1 MKIKRFLH
9 ASWGCAV
16 CVVLAA
22 FAAVAVDLPWVYDSS
37 ERTVV
42 DVKSAASA
50 NHATAF
56 VTMSGFWSYES
67 TTSRIRSTPWQGI
80 TIVVF

>member
-1 MKIKRFLH
+1 MRIKCFLH
-9 ASWGCAV
+9 ASWGFALCAV
-16 CVVLAA
+16 FAA
-22 FAAVAVDLPWVYDSS
+22 LAAVAVDLPWVYDSS

-42 DVKSAASA
+42 DVKSTGSA

-67 TTSRIRSTPWQGI
+67 TTSRIRSTPWQGL

>member
-1 MKIKRFLH
+1 MKVKL
-9 ASWGCAV
+9 A
-16 CVVLAA
+16 LAA
-22 FAAVAVDLPWVYDSS
+22 ASVALSSVAVDLPWVYDSS
-37 ERTVV
+37 ARTVV
-42 DVKSAASA
+42 EVKSVATA